1 MIRLS
6 SYTLVVLLCVSSL
19 ASADLKIKTRTTVM
33 GHTTESTVY
42 ISTVYIKGPRQRTE
56 MNFGGHGTVSI
67 MQCDQKRL
75 ITINGDQCMVMSMGG
90 GETSCPAMPNLAA
103 MARGGA
109 ANETPRKGGVLTI
122 TRTAD
127 DTGERQDM
135 LGYKARHIKTSMTM
149 ESSPDACN
157 QSHTKMEIDGWYAD
171 LSAGFSCAD
180 ESYRSLACGGGK
192 GARGCNDK
200 IVLKGSGSSAMGYPL
215 KQTTTVVSEQGTF
228 TTSTEVVEVT
238 NASLDAPL
246 FEMPSGCRVMDM
258 SAMAGGAAATAPS
271 EPAPEPAAAPAAA
284 AQPAAAPAPSAPP
297 KAAGVVRIGV
307 VKIKDMSGQSLPTD
321 NLRVNLMSEFSRQQ
335 MDPVTL
341 DAESPQQDVE
351 SEARAKQ
358 CDYFVYTV
366 SAQVTEPGSP
376 GVAVSSLPKGMKL
389 DPAKFQALS
398 SVTLYK
404 VGKPLPE
411 IKDLHLAADAV
422 QFNVDAVMATF
433 VQESD
438 RIAQQ
443 IADDAHPKPASKG
456 AKAPAKPGTKAA
468 KPN

>member
-1 MIRLS
+1 MRLS
-6 SYTLVVLLCVSSL
+6 CYVSVALLCLSSV

-33 GHTTESTVY
+33 GHTTETTVY
-42 ISTVYIKGPRQRTE
+42 LKGARQRTE
-56 MNFGGHGTVSI
+56 MNFAGHSAVTI
-67 MQCDQKRL
+67 NQCDQKRL
-75 ITINGDQCMVMSMGG
+75 ITISGDQCTVMSMGS
-90 GETSCPAMPNLAA
+90 GETSCPAMTNMAA

-109 ANETPRKGGVLTI
+109 ADQSAPRKGGVLTL
-122 TRTAD
+122 TRTAN
-127 DTGERQDM
+127 DTGEQQDI

-157 QSHTKMEIDGWYAD
+157 QSHMKMEVDGWYAD

-180 ESYRSLACGGGK
+180 ESYRSLACGMGGR
-192 GARGCNDK
+192 RGCIDR
-200 IVLKGSGSSAMGYPL
+200 IVIKGSGSSAQGYPL
-215 KQTTTVVSEQGTF
+215 KQTTTIVSEHGTF
-228 TTSTEVVEVT
+228 TTTTEVVEVT
-238 NASLDAPL
+238 NASLDDPL

-258 SAMAGGAAATAPS
+258 SAMGGAGATTPS
-271 EPAPEPAAAPAAA
+271 EPAPAPTAAAETPAAPAT
-284 AQPAAAPAPSAPP
+284 PAAPSLPP

-321 NLRVNLMSEFSRQQ
+321 NLRLNLMSEFARQQ
-335 MDPVTL
+335 LDPVPL
-341 DAESPQQDVE
+341 DAEAPQQEVE
-351 SEARAKQ
+351 SEARSKQ

-366 SAQVTEPGSP
+366 STQVTEPGSAGLSP
-376 GVAVSSLPKGMKL
+376 SSLPKGVKL

-398 SVTLYK
+398 GVTLYK

-411 IKDLHLAADAV
+411 IKDLRLSADAA

-438 RIAQQ
+438 RVAQQ
-443 IADDAHPKPASKG
+443 IAEDAHPKPASK
-456 AKAPAKPGTKAA
+456 APAKQGARTT